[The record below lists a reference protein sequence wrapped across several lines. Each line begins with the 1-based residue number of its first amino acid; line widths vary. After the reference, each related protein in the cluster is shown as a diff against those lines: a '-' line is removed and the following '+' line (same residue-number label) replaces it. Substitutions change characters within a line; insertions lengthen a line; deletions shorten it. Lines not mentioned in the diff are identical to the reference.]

1 MPKVLVERPRSGSRD
16 PNHNVR
22 RDRARWRSVNDVDA
36 MDKLPQHQPMRPRPQ
51 GRWLNEHL
59 GPLRKYLNR
68 QVGRPW
74 NDVYSDIRACVH
86 TRRAIDVHI
95 LEHLYDYVQRR
106 PRIEGERVF
115 RPPED
120 GRIWRSDE
128 LFDDRRTF
136 YVDPRDGVL
145 KRPTRRRP
153 VRRRNKPAAPRA
165 LGPGEIALFLHNH
178 WFAVRLAPLDD
189 GLYRDVVLRRAVDG
203 RDQDELSAKYG
214 RRRVYA
220 VAKRQLSKKD
230 VRRWGLA

>member
-1 MPKVLVERPRSGSRD
+1 MPKVLVERPRRGSRSKNED
-16 PNHNVR
+16 VR
-22 RDRARWRSVNDVDA
+22 RARAAWRAARDIDPKTA
-36 MDKLPQHQPMRPRPQ
+36 LPRRQRMRPRF
-51 GRWLNEHL
+51 GKSLNEHL

-106 PRIEGERVF
+106 PRVEGDRVF
-115 RPPED
+115 RAPDD
-120 GRIWRSDE
+120 GRFWRSDE

-145 KRPTRRRP
+145 KRPARRRP
-153 VRRRNKPAAPRA
+153 VRRRNQPAAPRA

-189 GLYRDVVLRRAVDG
+189 GLCRDVVLRRAVDG
-203 RDQDELSAKYG
+203 RDQDELSARYG
-214 RRRVYA
+214 RCRVYA
-220 VAKRQLSKKD
+220 EAKRQLSKKD